1 MPDAA
6 GRLVPK
12 GGSLDSLCVFSK
24 VGAESSKPWNM
35 AVQGM
40 LPAADDVIQEKDGV
54 FVISDNVRTSGV
66 VCDPDF
72 KALVDSIM

>member
-6 GRLVPK
+6 ARLVPI
-12 GGSLDSLCVFSK
+12 GGGLDSLCVFSN

>member
-1 MPDAA
+1 MPEAA
-6 GRLVPK
+6 ARLIPI

-24 VGAESSKPWNM
+24 VGAESSKSWNM